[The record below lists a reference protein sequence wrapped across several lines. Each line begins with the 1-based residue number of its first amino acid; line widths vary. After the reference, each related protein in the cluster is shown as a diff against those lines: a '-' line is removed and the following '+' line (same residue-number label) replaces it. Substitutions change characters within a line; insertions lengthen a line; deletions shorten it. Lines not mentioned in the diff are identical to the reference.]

1 MWIYVLPES
10 FAICRLTQEE
20 PIPAW
25 ALSSPFFSVTR
36 TFEELSIVCLEK
48 CVPHGVTKN
57 TNWRCLKIEG
67 PLDFSA
73 VGILNSITQP
83 LAKNGISILAVSTYE
98 TDYFLVREE
107 QLEETLKILSNEGHK
122 IINGSIK

>member
-1 MWIYVLPES
+1 MEITVLPKT
-10 FAICRLTQEE
+10 FAISRLGKDEV
-20 PIPAW
+20 IPPW
-25 ALSSPFFSVTR
+25 VFHSPFYSITR

-48 CVPHGVTKN
+48 YVPQGVTKN
-57 TNWRCLKIEG
+57 TNWRCLKMEG

-107 QLEETLKILSNEGHK
+107 QLGETLKILSKEGHK
-122 IINGSIK
+122 IKQLT

>member
-1 MWIYVLPES
+1 MKIMVMPEV
-10 FAICRLTQEE
+10 FAICRLNQEQ
-20 PIPAW
+20 PIPEW
-25 ALSSPFFSVTR
+25 ALNNPFSSITKTSD
-36 TFEELSIVCLEK
+36 ELSIICLQNS
-48 CVPHGVTKN
+48 VPEGVAKN
-57 TNWRCLKIEG
+57 GNWRCLKIEG

-107 QLEETLKILSNEGHK
+107 QLAKALKILSKEGHK
-122 IINGSIK
+122 IEQLA